1 MEENPDLT
9 AKIAS
14 VTRLVKKLLIINNI
28 PTPYRTF
35 MFTRFHELG
44 PKFGFDVS
52 VAFQARREERRAWN
66 PDEMDMR
73 FPFSISSGIGF
84 GDEAQEFFTYKTI
97 NSDVVRMVSSGEYD
111 FVLMAAFMSVTNW
124 ITSLAPAGRTI
135 KVLWSESNMLSTRY
149 MNGPAK
155 VFKKMLLRG
164 YDINALPGE
173 RALEYL
179 RAIDPDA
186 ATKPIVWLPNIV
198 DSSLFVE
205 RTAAF
210 RKQRSEIRRELDVA
224 DDEVLIF
231 GIGMMFEKKGFDL
244 AIEAARN
251 IDGKYRMI
259 FLGDGPQREA
269 WQKNIMAYGLS
280 DRIRLP
286 GQAAPEVVARHFAAA
301 DWFFH
306 PARFDPSPL
315 VVIEAANAGMPL
327 AISRQTGNS
336 PEAIDD
342 GRSGVLL
349 DASGVSQ
356 MAAGIR
362 KMLNVSDDERRAM
375 GENAA
380 RVAREKFEPDAVIER
395 FFNGLL
401 EFEKQRAEGA
411 VA

>member
-1 MEENPDLT
+1 M
-9 AKIAS
+9 
-14 VTRLVKKLLIINNI
+14 KKLLIINNI

-35 MFTRFHELG
+35 MFKRFHELG
-44 PKFGFDVS
+44 PTYGFDVS
-52 VAFQARREERRAWN
+52 VAFQARREARRAWN
-66 PDEMDMR
+66 PDDMDMQ
-73 FPFSISSGIGF
+73 FPYSISSGLGF
-84 GDEAQEFFTYKTI
+84 GKKPKEFFNYRTV
-97 NSDVVRMVSSGEYD
+97 NSDIIREVASGKFD

-124 ITSLAPAGRTI
+124 ITSRVSSGRTV
-135 KVLWSESNMLSTRY
+135 KVLWSESNLLSTRY
-149 MNGPAK
+149 MGAGVRSLK
-155 VFKKMLLRG
+155 RMLLRG
-164 YDINALPGE
+164 YDINALPGD

-179 RAIDPDA
+179 EVIDPEA
-186 ATKPIVWLPNIV
+186 AKKPKLWLPNIV

-205 RTAAF
+205 RTAAL
-210 RKQRSEIRRELDVA
+210 RKQRDEIRQNLGVA

-244 AIEAARN
+244 AIEAAKR
-251 IDGKYRMI
+251 IEGKYKMI
-259 FLGDGPQREA
+259 FLGDGPRREA
-269 WQKNIMAYGLS
+269 WLENIKFSGLA
-280 DRIRLP
+280 DRIQLP
-286 GQAAPEVVARHFAAA
+286 GQADPQEVARHFAAA

-327 AISRQTGNS
+327 AISTQTGNS

-349 DASGVSQ
+349 DSTGVDE

-362 KMLNVSDDERRAM
+362 KMLAVSPEERRAM

-380 RVAREKFEPDAVIER
+380 RVAREKFDPDGVLQR
-395 FFNGLL
+395 FFEGLL
-401 EFEKQRAEGA
+401 AFESNRDHGA

>member
-1 MEENPDLT
+1 M
-9 AKIAS
+9 
-14 VTRLVKKLLIINNI
+14 KKLLIINNI

-35 MFTRFHELG
+35 MFRRFHELG
-44 PKFGFDVS
+44 PRFGFDVS
-52 VAFQARREERRAWN
+52 VAFQARREARRAWN
-66 PDEMDMR
+66 PDEMDMQ
-73 FPFSISSGIGF
+73 FPYEISSGFGF
-84 GDEAQEFFTYKTI
+84 GGQPKEFFTYRTI
-97 NSDVVRMVSSGEYD
+97 NRDIIRKVASGAYD

-124 ITSLAPAGRTI
+124 ITSRVPAGRTV
-135 KVLWSESNMLSTRY
+135 KVLWSESNLLSTRWTK
-149 MNGPAK
+149 GPAK
-155 VFKKMLLRG
+155 SLKRSLLRG

-179 RAIDPDA
+179 ELLDPA
-186 ATKPIVWLPNIV
+186 AARKPLLWLPNIV
-198 DSSLFVE
+198 DSSIFVE

-210 RKQRSEIRRELDVA
+210 RRQRDAIRKSLGVA

-244 AIEAARN
+244 AIEAARQ

-259 FLGDGPQREA
+259 FLGDGPRREA
-269 WQKNIMAYGLS
+269 WLADIENHGLA
-280 DRIRLP
+280 DRIKLP
-286 GQAAPEVVARHFAAA
+286 GQADPEDVARHFAAA

-327 AISRQTGNS
+327 AISTQTGNS
-336 PEAIDD
+336 PEAIDE

-349 DASGVSQ
+349 DSSNVET

-362 KMLNVSDDERRAM
+362 KMLAVTHDERRAM

-380 RVAREKFEPDAVIER
+380 RVAREKFDPDGVLTR
-395 FFNGLL
+395 FFEGLL
-401 EFEKQRAEGA
+401 AFEQERDRQGGA
-411 VA
+411 A